1 MSRRERERA
10 GRRAE
15 AIAAWWLRAKGFGIV
30 ATRYRTRVGEIDL
43 VARRGRLVVFVE
55 VKRRH
60 DTDLAAAAIT
70 TRQRQRILRA
80 AEQFLAVQRLEDVDI
95 RFDVVLVAP
104 RRLPLH
110 VAGAFDATA

>member
-1 MSRRERERA
+1 VSRRERERA

-15 AIAAWWLRAKGFGIV
+15 TVAAWWLRAKGFGIV

-60 DTDLAAAAIT
+60 DADAAAASVT
-70 TRQRQRILRA
+70 GRQRQRILRA
-80 AEQFLAVQRLEDVDI
+80 AEQFLAAQRLQDVDI

-104 RRLPLH
+104 GRLPLH
-110 VAGAFDATA
+110 IAGAFDATA